1 MRMKTRQKWFD
12 DRLQFAHK
20 VSSGM
25 KDKIKYLTITEP
37 GKVILSHFQENY
49 FHSVGYGFLWYI
61 ANCVQLRCQLEWFQP
76 RSGCQTPF
84 SGTRGLDECT
94 MFSSQ
99 IFTSASMLT
108 VLCFSGRDQFLQCSN
123 SITVN
128 DVNMGVG
135 QNVDHQSTKFDFT
148 FPASASPWPYP
159 ARWTSSCTHWTARC
173 VPCRLQAVSGF
184 DINRLYVEC
193 LNLPSLRKL
202 DALVRLLL
210 NLRWMGHGWP
220 CLPLE
225 EARPCPGWPV
235 TENRK

>member
-1 MRMKTRQKWFD
+1 MKTRQKWFD

-49 FHSVGYGFLWYI
+49 VFFFSVDYGFLGYI
-61 ANCVQLRCQLEWFQP
+61 ANCVQLRYQHEWFLP

-99 IFTSASMLT
+99 IFTSASMLM

-123 SITVN
+123 FITVHN
-128 DVNMGVG
+128 VNMGVG
-135 QNVDHQSTKFDFT
+135 QDVDQLSTKLGFT
-148 FPASASPWPYP
+148 FPASASP
-159 ARWTSSCTHWTARC
+159 
-173 VPCRLQAVSGF
+173 
-184 DINRLYVEC
+184 
-193 LNLPSLRKL
+193 
-202 DALVRLLL
+202 
-210 NLRWMGHGWP
+210 
-220 CLPLE
+220 
-225 EARPCPGWPV
+225 
-235 TENRK
+235 